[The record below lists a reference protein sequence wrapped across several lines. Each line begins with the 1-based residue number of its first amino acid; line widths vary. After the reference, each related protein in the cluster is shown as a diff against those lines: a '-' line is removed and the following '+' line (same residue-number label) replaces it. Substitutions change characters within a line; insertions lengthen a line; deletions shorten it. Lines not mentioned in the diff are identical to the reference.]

1 MAQTAEQL
9 RPTPLWIVNKLLSA
23 QNSDNTRP
31 CTALYCIVQY
41 CTVCAVHKKKTSC
54 VSVITNSQSWAV
66 ATATA
71 TSWTRLKANF
81 VGLPCHTKWLDLGLR
96 CSIVWLKKLVNIV
109 QYTFFFCKWTN
120 KLKPIPESEYIV
132 LHNYKLQNF
141 EAFSWY
147 LKLLVFTQHVFH
159 KATFLV

>member
-23 QNSDNTRP
+23 QNSDNTRS

-71 TSWTRLKANF
+71 TS
-81 VGLPCHTKWLDLGLR
+81 
-96 CSIVWLKKLVNIV
+96 
-109 QYTFFFCKWTN
+109 
-120 KLKPIPESEYIV
+120 
-132 LHNYKLQNF
+132 
-141 EAFSWY
+141 
-147 LKLLVFTQHVFH
+147 
-159 KATFLV
+159 

>member
-31 CTALYCIVQY
+31 CTALLY
-41 CTVCAVHKKKTSC
+41 CTVLYSMTEYVRYTKRKPP
-54 VSVITNSQSWAV
+54 VSQSWAV
-66 ATATA
+66 ATAAA